1 MLGGEKPSPGG
12 LVEGVCLGV
21 LVVVRGGG
29 AVELIQCNM
38 SDTTPSSA
46 PASLGGL
53 GVGVLVRV
61 QIEQTGSWGPFLLS
75 VFQRGVGWGGWRDLE
90 IALRLGRGGVGWGRS
105 RGGAVPQWGT
115 IEELHSGWE

>member
-1 MLGGEKPSPGG
+1 MVRNLPLE
-12 LVEGVCLGV
+12 VWWRACVWVCWWWSGAE
-21 LVVVRGGG
+21 G

-53 GVGVLVRV
+53 GVGVLMRV

-75 VFQRGVGWGGWRDLE
+75 VFQRGVGWGV
-90 IALRLGRGGVGWGRS
+90 GGIWK
-105 RGGAVPQWGT
+105 
-115 IEELHSGWE
+115 LH